1 VIPEPPAPFF
11 GVYAATPAPLK
22 NDYALDETSLR
33 ALLREQGLRP
43 LQLRPAAVRESGKRL
58 WPRKRRSL
66 GSQPL
71 AQICRQ
77 LATLLRG
84 GLPLDTALKALA
96 EQRSRHSEILMEVR
110 ARVQEGYSFSTALD
124 ACGRVFP
131 ELLVAT
137 AGAGERIGRLPEVL
151 QRLAEHFEK
160 RQALRQQVRAAL
172 AYPMALTAL
181 SLAIVSLMLVYVVP
195 QITPVFLDSGVELP
209 QLTQLLLALSDFARA
224 HGWLTLPGAALG
236 AVLIARAMR
245 LPAARLRLHRALLRT
260 PLFGPL
266 ARELN
271 SARLMQS
278 LATLTDAGVPVWES
292 LRVAARMLTNLP
304 MREAAMAAATEVS
317 EGAPAADALDRSGL
331 FPPLCIQLIASGE
344 ASGELH
350 QLLGRAAETQERE
363 LSSRIGTMTSLL
375 QPVLIM
381 VVGGFVLVIVLAVL
395 MPIFEM
401 NRLIGQ

>member
-1 VIPEPPAPFF
+1 MAQWSF
-11 GVYAATPAPLK
+11 A
-22 NDYALDETSLR
+22 ALDEGGRRRRGTVEGDNARHVRS
-33 ALLREQGLRP
+33 LLREQGLRP
-43 LQLRPAAVRESGKRL
+43 LNVRPAAPGIASRFRL
-58 WPRKRRSL
+58 GQRRAL
-66 GSQPL
+66 GSDAL
-71 AQICRQ
+71 AQLTRQ

-84 GLPLDTALKALA
+84 GLPLDAALNALA
-96 EQRSRHSEILMEVR
+96 AQRARHSGVLMGVR
-110 ARVQEGYSFSTALD
+110 ARVQEGYSFAEALG
-124 ACGRVFP
+124 ASRRRFP

-137 AGAGERIGRLPEVL
+137 VGAGERIGRLEEVL
-151 QRLAEHFEK
+151 ERLAEHFEK

-172 AYPMALTAL
+172 AYPMVLTVF

-195 QITPVFLDSGVELP
+195 QVTPVFVDSGVELP
-209 QLTQLLLALSDFARA
+209 RLTRVLIAVSDFARA
-224 HGWLTLPGAALG
+224 WGWLALLAAAAGCGL
-236 AVLIARAMR
+236 LARSLR
-245 LPAARLRLHRALLRT
+245 LPAARLRLHGLLLRT
-260 PLFGPL
+260 PLFGAL
-266 ARELN
+266 SRELN

-278 LATLTDAGVPVWES
+278 LSTLTDAGVSVWES

-304 MREAAMAAATEVS
+304 MRQAAMDAAREVS
-317 EGAPAADALDRSGL
+317 EGKSAAEALDRNGL

-363 LSSRIGTMTSLL
+363 LSARINTLTSLL

-381 VVGGFVLVIVLAVL
+381 LVGGFVLLIVLSIL

>member
-1 VIPEPPAPFF
+1 MAQWSF
-11 GVYAATPAPLK
+11 A
-22 NDYALDETSLR
+22 ALDEDGRRRRGTVEGDNPRHVRS
-33 ALLREQGLRP
+33 LLREQGLRP
-43 LQLRPAAVRESGKRL
+43 LNVRPAAPGIASRFRL
-58 WPRKRRSL
+58 GRRRAL
-66 GSQPL
+66 GSETL
-71 AQICRQ
+71 AQLTRQ

-84 GLPLDTALKALA
+84 GLPLDVALNALA
-96 EQRSRHSEILMEVR
+96 AQRARHGEVLMGVR
-110 ARVQEGYSFSTALD
+110 ARVQEGYSFAEALG
-124 ACGRVFP
+124 ASRRTFP

-137 AGAGERIGRLPEVL
+137 VGAGERIGRLEEVL
-151 QRLAEHFEK
+151 ERLAEHFEK

-172 AYPMALTAL
+172 AYPMVLTVF

-195 QITPVFLDSGVELP
+195 QVTPVFVDSGVELP
-209 QLTQLLLALSDFARA
+209 RLTRVLIAVSDFARA
-224 HGWLTLPGAALG
+224 WGWLALLAAAAGCGL
-236 AVLIARAMR
+236 LARALR
-245 LPAARLRLHRALLRT
+245 LPAARLKLHRLLLRT
-260 PLFGPL
+260 PLFGAL
-266 ARELN
+266 SRELN

-278 LATLTDAGVPVWES
+278 LSTLTDAGVSVWES

-304 MREAAMAAATEVS
+304 MREAAMDAAREVS
-317 EGAPAADALDRSGL
+317 EGKPAAEALDRDGL

-363 LSSRIGTMTSLL
+363 LSARINTLTSLL

-381 VVGGFVLVIVLAVL
+381 LVGGFVLLIVLSIL

>member
-1 VIPEPPAPFF
+1 MAQWSF
-11 GVYAATPAPLK
+11 A
-22 NDYALDETSLR
+22 ALDDGGRRRRGTVEGDNPR
-33 ALLREQGLRP
+33 HVRGLLREQGLRP
-43 LQLRPAAVRESGKRL
+43 LNVRPAAPGIASRFRLGKRRAL
-58 WPRKRRSL
+58 RSET
-66 GSQPL
+66 L
-71 AQICRQ
+71 AQLTRQ

-84 GLPLDTALKALA
+84 GLPLDAALNALA
-96 EQRSRHSEILMEVR
+96 AQRARYSEVLMGVR
-110 ARVQEGYSFSTALD
+110 ARVQEGYSFAEALS
-124 ACGRVFP
+124 ASRRTFP

-137 AGAGERIGRLPEVL
+137 VGAGERIGRLEEVL
-151 QRLAEHFEK
+151 ERLAEHFEK

-172 AYPMALTAL
+172 AYPMVLTVF

-195 QITPVFLDSGVELP
+195 QVTPVFVDSGVELP
-209 QLTQLLLALSDFARA
+209 LLTRVLIAVSDFARA
-224 HGWLTLPGAALG
+224 WGWLALLAAAAGCGL
-236 AVLIARAMR
+236 LARALR
-245 LPAARLRLHRALLRT
+245 LPAARLKLHRLLLRT
-260 PLFGPL
+260 PLFGAL
-266 ARELN
+266 SRELN

-278 LATLTDAGVPVWES
+278 LSTLTDAGVSVWES

-304 MREAAMAAATEVS
+304 MRQAAMDAAREVS
-317 EGAPAADALDRSGL
+317 EGKPAAAALDRNGL

-363 LSSRIGTMTSLL
+363 LSARINTLTSLL

-381 VVGGFVLVIVLAVL
+381 LVGGFVLLIVLSIL

>member
-1 VIPEPPAPFF
+1 MAQWSF
-11 GVYAATPAPLK
+11 A
-22 NDYALDETSLR
+22 ALDEGGRRRRGTVEGDNPRHVR

-43 LQLRPAAVRESGKRL
+43 LSVRPAAPGIASRLRLGKR
-58 WPRKRRSL
+58 RAM
-66 GSQPL
+66 GSEVL
-71 AQICRQ
+71 AQLTRQ

-84 GLPLDTALKALA
+84 GLPLDAALNALA
-96 EQRSRHSEILMEVR
+96 AQRARYSEVLVGVR
-110 ARVQEGYSFSTALD
+110 ARVQEGYSFAEALG
-124 ACGRVFP
+124 ASRRTFP

-137 AGAGERIGRLPEVL
+137 VGAGERIGRLEEVL
-151 QRLAEHFEK
+151 ERLAEHFEK

-172 AYPMALTAL
+172 AYPLVLTVF

-195 QITPVFLDSGVELP
+195 QVTPVFVDSGVELP
-209 QLTQLLLALSDFARA
+209 VLTRVLISVSDFARA
-224 HGWLTLPGAALG
+224 WGWLALLAAAAGCGLLARTLR
-236 AVLIARAMR
+236 V
-245 LPAARLRLHRALLRT
+245 PAARVRLHRLILRA
-260 PLFGPL
+260 PLFGAL
-266 ARELN
+266 SRELN

-278 LATLTDAGVPVWES
+278 LSTLTDAGVSVWES

-304 MREAAMAAATEVS
+304 MRQAAMDAARQVS
-317 EGAPAADALDRSGL
+317 EGKPAAEALDASGL

-350 QLLGRAAETQERE
+350 QLLGRAAETQERD
-363 LSSRIGTMTSLL
+363 LSARINTLTSLL

-381 VVGGFVLVIVLAVL
+381 LVGGFVLLIVLSIL

>member
-1 VIPEPPAPFF
+1 MAQWSF
-11 GVYAATPAPLK
+11 A
-22 NDYALDETSLR
+22 ALDEGGRRRRGTVEGDNARHVRS
-33 ALLREQGLRP
+33 LLREQGLRP
-43 LQLRPAAVRESGKRL
+43 LNVRPAAPGIASRFRL
-58 WPRKRRSL
+58 GQRRAL
-66 GSQPL
+66 GSDAL
-71 AQICRQ
+71 AQLTRQ

-84 GLPLDTALKALA
+84 GLPLDAALNALA
-96 EQRSRHSEILMEVR
+96 AQRARHSGVLMGVR
-110 ARVQEGYSFSTALD
+110 ARVQEGYSFAEALG
-124 ACGRVFP
+124 ASRRRFP

-137 AGAGERIGRLPEVL
+137 VGAGERIGRLEEVL
-151 QRLAEHFEK
+151 ERLAEHFEK

-172 AYPMALTAL
+172 AYPMVLTVF

-195 QITPVFLDSGVELP
+195 QVTPVFVDSGVELP
-209 QLTQLLLALSDFARA
+209 RLTRVLIAVSDFARA
-224 HGWLTLPGAALG
+224 WGWLALLAAAAGCGL
-236 AVLIARAMR
+236 LARSLR
-245 LPAARLRLHRALLRT
+245 LPAARLRLHRLLLRT
-260 PLFGPL
+260 PLFGAL
-266 ARELN
+266 SRELN

-278 LATLTDAGVPVWES
+278 LSTLTDAGVSVWES

-304 MREAAMAAATEVS
+304 MRQAAMDAAREVS
-317 EGAPAADALDRSGL
+317 EGKPAAEALDRHGL

-363 LSSRIGTMTSLL
+363 LSARINTLTSLL

-381 VVGGFVLVIVLAVL
+381 LVGGFVLLIVLSIL

>member
-1 VIPEPPAPFF
+1 MAQWSF
-11 GVYAATPAPLK
+11 A
-22 NDYALDETSLR
+22 ALDEGGRRRRGTVEGDNARHVRS
-33 ALLREQGLRP
+33 LLREQGLRP
-43 LQLRPAAVRESGKRL
+43 LNVRPAAPGIASRFRL
-58 WPRKRRSL
+58 GQRRAL
-66 GSQPL
+66 GSDAL
-71 AQICRQ
+71 AQLTRQ

-84 GLPLDTALKALA
+84 GLPLDAALNALA
-96 EQRSRHSEILMEVR
+96 AQRARHSGVLMGVR
-110 ARVQEGYSFSTALD
+110 ARVQEGYSFAEALG
-124 ACGRVFP
+124 ASRRRFP

-137 AGAGERIGRLPEVL
+137 VGAGERIGRLEEVL
-151 QRLAEHFEK
+151 ERLAEHFEK

-172 AYPMALTAL
+172 AYPMVLTVF

-195 QITPVFLDSGVELP
+195 QVTPVFVDSGVELP
-209 QLTQLLLALSDFARA
+209 RLTRVLIAVSDFARA
-224 HGWLTLPGAALG
+224 WGWLALLAAAAGCGL
-236 AVLIARAMR
+236 LARSLR
-245 LPAARLRLHRALLRT
+245 LPAARLRLHGLLLRT
-260 PLFGPL
+260 PLFGAL
-266 ARELN
+266 SRELN

-278 LATLTDAGVPVWES
+278 LSTLTDAGVSVWES

-304 MREAAMAAATEVS
+304 MRQAAMDAAREVS
-317 EGAPAADALDRSGL
+317 EGKPAAEALDHHGL

-363 LSSRIGTMTSLL
+363 LSARINTLTSLL

-381 VVGGFVLVIVLAVL
+381 LVGGFVLLIVLSIL

>member
-1 VIPEPPAPFF
+1 VAQWSF
-11 GVYAATPAPLK
+11 A
-22 NDYALDETSLR
+22 ALDEGGRRRRGTVEGDNARHVRS
-33 ALLREQGLRP
+33 LLREQGLRP
-43 LQLRPAAVRESGKRL
+43 LNVRPAAPGIASRFRL
-58 WPRKRRSL
+58 GRRRAL
-66 GSQPL
+66 GSEAL
-71 AQICRQ
+71 AQLTRQ

-84 GLPLDTALKALA
+84 GLPLDAALNALA
-96 EQRSRHSEILMEVR
+96 AQRARHSGVLMGVR
-110 ARVQEGYSFSTALD
+110 ARVQEGYSFAEALG
-124 ACGRVFP
+124 ASRRRFP

-137 AGAGERIGRLPEVL
+137 VGAGERIGRLEEVL
-151 QRLAEHFEK
+151 ERLAEHFEK

-172 AYPMALTAL
+172 AYPMVLTVF

-195 QITPVFLDSGVELP
+195 QVTPVFVDSGVELP
-209 QLTQLLLALSDFARA
+209 RLTRVLITISDFARA
-224 HGWLTLPGAALG
+224 WGWLALLAAAAGCGL
-236 AVLIARAMR
+236 LARALR
-245 LPAARLRLHRALLRT
+245 LPAARLELHRLLLRT
-260 PLFGPL
+260 PLFGAL
-266 ARELN
+266 SRELN

-278 LATLTDAGVPVWES
+278 LSTLTDAGVSVWES

-304 MREAAMAAATEVS
+304 MRQAAMDAAREVS
-317 EGAPAADALDRSGL
+317 EGKPAAEALDRHGL

-363 LSSRIGTMTSLL
+363 LAARINTLTSLL

-381 VVGGFVLVIVLAVL
+381 LVGGFVLLIVLSIL

>member
-1 VIPEPPAPFF
+1 MPRWT
-11 GVYAATPAPLK
+11 YS
-22 NDYALDETSLR
+22 ALDREGRRRRGTLQGDNPR
-33 ALLREQGLRP
+33 HVRGLLREQGLRP
-43 LQLRPAAVRESGKRL
+43 LKLRAARGRGGAKRL
-58 WPRKRRSL
+58 WPQKRRAI
-66 GSQPL
+66 GDEAL

-96 EQRSRHSEILMEVR
+96 QQRSRHGGMLMEVR
-110 ARVQEGYSFSTALD
+110 ARVQEGYSFSESLD
-124 ACGRVFP
+124 AAGRVFP

-137 AGAGERIGRLPEVL
+137 VGAGERIGRLGKVVE
-151 QRLAEHFEK
+151 RLAEHFEK

-172 AYPMALTAL
+172 AYPMVLAAL
-181 SLAIVSLMLVYVVP
+181 SLGIVSLMLVYVVP
-195 QITPVFLDSGVELP
+195 QVTPVFIDSGVELP
-209 QLTQLLLALSDFARA
+209 ALTQILLALSDFLRA
-224 HGWLTLPGAALG
+224 WGWLVLPAAAVG
-236 AVLIARAMR
+236 AVLLSRAMR
-245 LPAARLRLHRALLRT
+245 LPAARKRLHRLLLEA
-260 PLFGPL
+260 PLFGAL
-266 ARELN
+266 SRELN

-278 LATLTDAGVPVWES
+278 LATLTGAGVSVWES
-292 LRVAARMLTNLP
+292 LRVAARMLTSLP
-304 MREAAMAAATEVS
+304 MRDAAMAAAEEVS
-317 EGAPAADALDRSGL
+317 EGAPAADALNRSGL

-363 LSSRIGTMTSLL
+363 LSSRIDTMTALL

-381 VVGGFVLVIVLAVL
+381 VVGGFVLLIVLAVL

>member
-1 VIPEPPAPFF
+1 MAQWSF
-11 GVYAATPAPLK
+11 A
-22 NDYALDETSLR
+22 ALDEGGRRRRGTVEGDNARHVRS
-33 ALLREQGLRP
+33 LLREQGLRP
-43 LQLRPAAVRESGKRL
+43 LNVRPAAPGIASRFRL
-58 WPRKRRSL
+58 GQRRAL
-66 GSQPL
+66 GSDAL
-71 AQICRQ
+71 AQLTRQ

-84 GLPLDTALKALA
+84 GLPLDAALNALA
-96 EQRSRHSEILMEVR
+96 AQRARHSGVLMGVR
-110 ARVQEGYSFSTALD
+110 ARVQEGYSFAEALG
-124 ACGRVFP
+124 ASRRRFP

-137 AGAGERIGRLPEVL
+137 VGAGERIGRLEEVL
-151 QRLAEHFEK
+151 ERLAEHFEK

-172 AYPMALTAL
+172 AYPMVLTVF

-195 QITPVFLDSGVELP
+195 QVTPVFVDSGVELP
-209 QLTQLLLALSDFARA
+209 RLTRVLIAVSDFARA
-224 HGWLTLPGAALG
+224 WGWLALLAAAAGCGL
-236 AVLIARAMR
+236 LARSLR
-245 LPAARLRLHRALLRT
+245 LPAARLRLHRLLLRT
-260 PLFGPL
+260 PLFGAL
-266 ARELN
+266 SRELN

-278 LATLTDAGVPVWES
+278 LSTLTDAGVSVWES

-304 MREAAMAAATEVS
+304 MRQAAMDAAREVS
-317 EGAPAADALDRSGL
+317 EGKPAAEALDHHGL

-363 LSSRIGTMTSLL
+363 LSARINTLTSLL

-381 VVGGFVLVIVLAVL
+381 LVGGFVLLIVLSIL

>member
-1 VIPEPPAPFF
+1 MAQWSF
-11 GVYAATPAPLK
+11 A
-22 NDYALDETSLR
+22 ALDEGGRRRRGTVEGDNAR
-33 ALLREQGLRP
+33 HVRGLLREQGLRP
-43 LQLRPAAVRESGKRL
+43 LNVRPAAPGIASRFRL
-58 WPRKRRSL
+58 GQRRTL
-66 GSQPL
+66 GSEAL
-71 AQICRQ
+71 AQLTRQ

-84 GLPLDTALKALA
+84 GLPLDAALNALA
-96 EQRSRHSEILMEVR
+96 AQRARHSGVLMGVR
-110 ARVQEGYSFSTALD
+110 ARVQEGYSFAEALG
-124 ACGRVFP
+124 ASRRRFP

-137 AGAGERIGRLPEVL
+137 VGAGERIGRLEEVL
-151 QRLAEHFEK
+151 ERLAEHFEK

-172 AYPMALTAL
+172 AYPMVLTVF

-195 QITPVFLDSGVELP
+195 QVTPVFVDSGVELP
-209 QLTQLLLALSDFARA
+209 RLTRVLIAVSDFARA
-224 HGWLTLPGAALG
+224 WGWLALLAAAAGCGL
-236 AVLIARAMR
+236 LARALR
-245 LPAARLRLHRALLRT
+245 LPAARLKLHRLLLRT
-260 PLFGPL
+260 PLFGAL
-266 ARELN
+266 SRELN

-278 LATLTDAGVPVWES
+278 LSTLTDAGVSVWES

-304 MREAAMAAATEVS
+304 MRQAAMDAAREVS
-317 EGAPAADALDRSGL
+317 EGKPAAEALDRHGL

-363 LSSRIGTMTSLL
+363 LSARINTLTSLL

-381 VVGGFVLVIVLAVL
+381 LVGGFVLLIVLSIL